1 MTVASRPSLL
11 VENLSISRGGRIL
24 AKNLSFTVE
33 EGEALIIT
41 GPNGAGK
48 STLLRVLAGLLP
60 PADGKISLSG
70 RDGDE
75 LPLHT
80 HYLGHADALKSALTP
95 RENLGFWSRA
105 LHDSHRGMRV
115 LLALEQ
121 VGLGHLPDLPVS
133 YLSAGQRRRVALA
146 RLLVAPRSL
155 WLLDEPSTALDV
167 ASQDRLRRLME
178 QHLGSGGMIVAATHM
193 SLGLRAREL
202 PLRGAA

>member
-1 MTVASRPSLL
+1 MTAASRPSLH
-11 VENLSISRGGRIL
+11 VENLSIARGGRIL
-24 AKNLSFTVE
+24 AKNLSFTVQ

-70 RDGDE
+70 REGDE

-80 HYLGHADALKSALTP
+80 HYVGHSDALKSALTP

-105 LHDSHRGMRV
+105 LHDGHRGMRV
-115 LLALEQ
+115 RLALER
-121 VGLGHLPDLPVS
+121 VGLAHLPDLPVS

-155 WLLDEPSTALDV
+155 WLLDEPSTALDA
-167 ASQDRLRRLME
+167 ASQDRLRHLME
-178 QHLGSGGMIVAATHM
+178 QHLAAGGMIVAATHM
-193 SLGLRAREL
+193 SLGLSAREL